1 MRKHVFRCR
10 GKELKYMRTAMKIGA
25 VILCAIT
32 LYGCAGTNTVPT
44 TVTQTEMTQTQPTST
59 VGQEITEGTDIPH
72 GDLLL
77 TVNAE

>member
-1 MRKHVFRCR
+1 MRKLVFRCR

-59 VGQEITEGTDIPH
+59 VGQEITEIGRASCRDR
-72 GDLLL
+72 
-77 TVNAE
+77 V